1 MPRTKL
7 PEVLRR
13 IVELEREYGLRVG
26 NVFHAGDGNLHP
38 LVLYDEHVP
47 GEADRAH
54 ELADAILVAC
64 IDAGGSLTGEHGVGT
79 DKACA
84 MPLMFGEDDLA
95 VMQRLRARLRP
106 GRAGQPGQALPDAT
120 PVRRGARP
128 LPAASAREGRPC
140 RAFLKARSTRRALP
154 TARSTGS
161 SSTRPATSRA
171 RWRPRSACRPSE
183 EALAPHGQML
193 ALDPPGDPTVGACL
207 AANLSGPRRHRYG
220 TMRDLVIGATVVLG
234 DGTVASSGGKVV
246 KNVAGYDL
254 AKLFCGSE
262 GRLGRIVRLALR
274 LHPVPEA
281 SATVI
286 APAEAANAL
295 AVLRSTLVPS
305 AVDVHWPDRLALLF
319 EGSARAVATQ
329 VAAARELVGAEPA
342 GDEVWADAA
351 ERQAG
356 ATGRISFAPGSL
368 DDVLAAED
376 EAIVRV
382 AAGVAY
388 VPHEVPDPRDP
399 VEIALV
405 ERIRA
410 AFDPGGVL
418 V

>member
-1 MPRTKL
+1 LSSVSDGHLGVPSVSDGPL
-7 PEVLRR
+7 DR
-13 IVELEREYGLRVG
+13 ILEHE
-26 NVFHAGDGNLHP
+26 AGDLTCT
-38 LVLYDEHVP
+38 V
-47 GEADRAH
+47 EAG
-54 ELADAILVAC
+54 I
-64 IDAGGSLTGEHGVGT
+64 
-79 DKACA
+79 
-84 MPLMFGEDDLA
+84 
-95 VMQRLRARLRP
+95 RLS
-106 GRAGQPGQALPDAT
+106 ALQ
-120 PVRRGARP
+120 
-128 LPAASAREGRPC
+128 
-140 RAFLKARSTRRALP
+140 
-154 TARSTGS
+154 
-161 SSTRPATSRA
+161 
-171 RWRPRSACRPSE
+171 
-183 EALAPHGQML
+183 EALAFHGQML
-193 ALDPPGDPTVGACL
+193 ALDPPGDPTVGSCL

-220 TMRDLVIGATVVLG
+220 SMRDLVIGATVVLG

-262 GRLGRIVRLALR
+262 GRLGRIVRVALR

-286 APAEAANAL
+286 APAETARAL

-319 EGSARAVATQ
+319 EGSERAVATQ

-342 GDEVWADAA
+342 GDDVWAEAA

-356 ATGRISFAPGSL
+356 AAGRISFAPGSL
-368 DDVLAAED
+368 GDVLATED

-410 AFDPGGVL
+410 AFDPDRVL
-418 V
+418 A